1 MGFTHVHKQGR
12 MPLLTFA
19 PHLLAE
25 EAELLASDL
34 YDVDA
39 RAESLPS
46 ERDQNFLLT
55 TETEEQFVLKISN
68 ANEELALLEAQN
80 QVMGHLQSVVTFCP
94 QLIPTTSGRE
104 IVQISTEDASHYV
117 RLVTYI
123 PGEPLALTTHSAR
136 LLSDF
141 GQHLAILTKHLW
153 PFDHLAFHR
162 DFHWDLA
169 NGMKVL
175 NNYLSLLPNDLR
187 ERVARCARL
196 FEESLVPL
204 LPKLPRSIIHGDAND
219 YNVIVENDQVVGLV
233 DFGDM
238 IYSYTVGELA
248 VGIAYVVLDK
258 AEPLHYAKAIVS
270 GYASEWRLDE
280 NELDALWWLVLM
292 RLCMS
297 ICLAA
302 HQQAEQPANTYLT
315 ISQLSIRNSLPT
327 LMAIDPEEATDL
339 FRLAQR

>member
-1 MGFTHVHKQGR
+1 MT
-12 MPLLTFA
+12 LLTYA
-19 PHLLAE
+19 PRLLAE

-34 YDVDA
+34 YDVEA
-39 RAESLPS
+39 RADALPS

-55 TETEEQFVLKISN
+55 TETGDQFVLKISN
-68 ANEELALLEAQN
+68 ANEEVALLEAQN

-104 IVQISTEDASHYV
+104 IVQISTEDASHYI

-123 PGEPLALTTHSAR
+123 PGVPLALTTHSAR

-141 GQHLAILTKHLW
+141 GQHLGILTKHLW

-169 NGMKVL
+169 NGTKVI
-175 NNYLSLLPNDLR
+175 NNHLGLLPNDLR
-187 ERVARCARL
+187 ERVERCAGF
-196 FEESLVPL
+196 FEQFLIPL

-219 YNVIVENDQVVGLV
+219 YNVIVETDRVVGLV

-238 IYSYTVGELA
+238 IHSYTVGDLA

-270 GYASEWRLDE
+270 GYGSEWSLDE

-302 HQQAEQPANTYLT
+302 HQQAERPENTYLS

-327 LMAIDPEEATDL
+327 LMAVDPEEATDL